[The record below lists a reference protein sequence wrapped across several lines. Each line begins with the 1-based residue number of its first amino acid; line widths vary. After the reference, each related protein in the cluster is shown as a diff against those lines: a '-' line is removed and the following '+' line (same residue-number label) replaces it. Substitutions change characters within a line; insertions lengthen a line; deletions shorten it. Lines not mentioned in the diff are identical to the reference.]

1 VSRSVPLDLAPMLA
15 KAVATVPDGPGLLY
29 EAKWDGFRCILHRIG
44 DDIDLVSRS
53 GKPLTRYFP
62 EIVEAARSLPD
73 PVVLDGELVVAVD
86 DRLDWD
92 ALSARVHPAASR
104 VALLAEQ
111 TPAVFVA
118 FDLLGDQDGS
128 HLDDAFADRRGR
140 LLAAMQRVEHPCFAV
155 TDATDDSTV
164 ATQWLADFEGAG
176 LDGVVAK
183 PLDAP
188 YTPGKRTLSKI
199 KHRRTGEAVVTGYR
213 LHKQSTEQEPLIGS
227 LQLSLADANGDLVKI
242 GGIAAFSTAT
252 RRALVDELAPLVDGI
267 ASGEVNRWT
276 SGESTDWVALRP
288 ERVVE
293 FAYDQLESGRLRHT
307 ATFLRWRPD
316 REPASCRFDQLEVV
330 ARHSLDRVMR
340 RPGGAT

>member
-1 VSRSVPLDLAPMLA
+1 MLA
-15 KAVATVPDGPGLLY
+15 KAVAKVPDGPVLHY
-29 EAKWDGFRCILHRIG
+29 EPKWDGFRCILHRIG

-104 VALLAEQ
+104 VALLAKQ
-111 TPAVFVA
+111 TPGVFVA

-128 HLDDAFADRRGR
+128 HLDDVFADRRER
-140 LLAAMQRVEHPCFAV
+140 LLAAMQHVEHPCFAV
-155 TDATDDSTV
+155 TDATDDPAV

-188 YTPGKRTLSKI
+188 YTPGKRTLFKI

-227 LQLSLADANGDLVKI
+227 LQLSLADDNGDLVQI

-267 ASGEVNRWT
+267 TAGEVNRWT
-276 SGESTDWVALRP
+276 SGKSTDWVALRP

-330 ARHSLDRVMR
+330 PRYSLDQVMR